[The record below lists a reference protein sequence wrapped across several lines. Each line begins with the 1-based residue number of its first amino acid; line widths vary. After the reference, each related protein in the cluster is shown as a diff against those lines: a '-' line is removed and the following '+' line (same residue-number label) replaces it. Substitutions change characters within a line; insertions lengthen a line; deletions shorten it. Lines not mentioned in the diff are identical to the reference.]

1 MRRRLP
7 WLIVLPLMVVGSV
20 AAHLLSY
27 PLVAARAEG
36 GGREGT
42 ERSSSGLA
50 AHSVLPLGLVAA
62 LLGAAGVSWL
72 LAFAC
77 GRRRRGAS
85 PWLFLVLP
93 SLAFSVQEFEERLLR
108 VEGAPFPAVLE
119 PRFLLGLALQIPFGL
134 VALLVARLFLRVAER
149 IVGVFGRRR
158 PLPVAPWWPLLSL
171 RPDVFVL
178 PRIPAL
184 ALGYP
189 QRGPPIR

>member
-1 MRRRLP
+1 MRDRLP

-27 PLVAARAEG
+27 PLVAARVEG
-36 GGREGT
+36 GGHEGA

-62 LLGAAGVSWL
+62 LLAAGGLSWL
-72 LAFAC
+72 LALARSRQ
-77 GRRRRGAS
+77 GRGAS

-93 SLAFSVQEFEERLLR
+93 SLAFSVQEFGERLMH
-108 VEGAPFPAVLE
+108 VEGAPFRAALE
-119 PRFLLGLALQIPFGL
+119 PRFLIGLALQIPFGL

-149 IVGVFGRRR
+149 IVRVFGRRQ
-158 PLPVAPWWPLLSL
+158 PLVVAPWRPLLAV
-171 RPDVFVL
+171 RPVLFVL
-178 PRIPAL
+178 PRIPTL

-189 QRGPPIR
+189 QRGPPAG